1 MGSTTR
7 AWALALCVGLAH
19 AAAAAYDADAL
30 ASAVVSDWRSFTTVQ
45 PWTENVRDGDGSFAT
60 QQSFAHAVNAGG
72 MVQGQS
78 AESWALADLST
89 ARLAGYS
96 RASVATASDRLS
108 STGTSIATMSD
119 SFVARGVPDRPWQ
132 WDDASTGRFD
142 LSLSGVVS
150 NSAPGVHWAFG
161 LVLDIYRAGSQ
172 GPGFDYARDLR
183 ASVAWSGALDGGGLR
198 LQIELQPHS
207 DFDWTMASGSGL
219 FPGTVALVPEPG
231 SLALWLGGGALLAAL
246 RRRRTCAVA
255 GVSRRWHPHLAA
267 LAAAIGVAACGSGSG
282 PETAPPEQ
290 PTPATAQVEGRVRSA
305 ATGEPMAAVVA
316 IGSVAGVQADAQGR
330 YRAAEVAAGER
341 VLVRAQASG
350 FVPALRV
357 LALPAHGQVTANF
370 VLQPVGVEVQVD
382 AAAGGVVDDAATGAR
397 VVLPAGALQR
407 ADGSAASGL
416 VRVRLTSIAPAI
428 DPTRMPGDYSTAD
441 GGRLESFGA
450 VAVEVVDANGTPLN
464 LAPGRSAALRIP
476 LSTRAALRPA
486 SVGLY
491 ALDKATGRWRP
502 EGAAALAGDADRQWY
517 EATVAHF
524 SWWNADQPMQT
535 VVVRGCL
542 RTADGQPAPGR
553 HVKSDGVDYTGS
565 ALARTDEQGAFAVAM
580 KREGRAWLAVVDDP
594 GTAPPPVLVGP
605 SQADIELGACAVERS
620 AAARAPTLLTQ
631 PVDAS
636 AVAGDTVRFSV
647 LADGSAPLAYRWQRN
662 GVDLAGAGG
671 PVLAWTAAAQ
681 DGGADFRVVVS
692 NAAGEATSHAA
703 RLTLVPVPLQ
713 PPVIVSAPLGRT
725 VQAGTQV
732 TLTVAVTGTAPL
744 AYQWQRNGGAI
755 AGETGSSLVFTAQPA
770 DDGARF
776 SVTVRNAAGT
786 VTSTEAVVTVQAA
799 AQAPRILV
807 GPQDVTT
814 TVGGAVQFTVLV
826 EGSEPLSWQWRRNG
840 VDIAGATRS
849 TLGVVPTAADDGA
862 RYSVVVR
869 NPQGSATSGEAVLTL
884 RLEGEPGGTL
894 AVAGN
899 APASVGGSFVSQPD
913 HAGARVVATGPQC
926 SGQAPGAVVCNA
938 SFSLTAIEQTI
949 AGGTVHIESVIVN
962 VLSSS
967 TSAPGP
973 QPGSD
978 PTAMVLGFSVVES
991 GIDEPV
997 VFTALC
1003 GGADWPACA
1012 DVGNLGVQVDLAARS
1027 VRFNGV
1033 VLRSETDPARTIS
1046 LQGTLRF

>member
-1 MGSTTR
+1 MGSMTR

-45 PWTENVRDGDGSFAT
+45 PWTENMRDGDGSFAT
-60 QQSFAHAVNAGG
+60 QQSFAHAVNTGG

-108 STGTSIATMSD
+108 STRTSIATMSD

-142 LSLSGVVS
+142 LGLTGVMS

-172 GPGFDYARDLR
+172 GPAFDYARDLR

-198 LQIELQPHS
+198 LQLELQPHS

-246 RRRRTCAVA
+246 SRRR
-255 GVSRRWHPHLAA
+255 PHLAA
-267 LAAAIGVAACGSGSG
+267 LAVAIGVVACGSGSD

-305 ATGEPMAAVVA
+305 TTGEPLAALVDV
-316 IGSVAGVQADAQGR
+316 GSLVGVQADAQGR
-330 YRAAEVAAGER
+330 YRAADVAIGER

-357 LALPAHGQVTANF
+357 LAVPANGQVTADL

-382 AAAGGVVDDAATGAR
+382 AAAGGVVDDPATGAR

-450 VAVEVVDANGTPLN
+450 IAVEVVDANGTLLN
-464 LAPGRSAALRIP
+464 LAPGRSATLRIP
-476 LSTRAALRPA
+476 LSTRAAARPA

-491 ALDKATGRWRP
+491 ALDEATGRWLP

-535 VVVRGCL
+535 VLVRGCL

-553 HVKSDGVDYTGS
+553 HLKSDGVDYSGS
-565 ALARTDEQGAFAVAM
+565 ALARTDEQGTFAVAM

-594 GTAPPPVLVGP
+594 GTAPPPVWVGP
-605 SQADIELGACAVERS
+605 SQADIELGACLVERA
-620 AAARAPTLLTQ
+620 AAARAPTLLAQ
-631 PVDAS
+631 PAGAS
-636 AVAGDTVRFSV
+636 VVVGDTVRFSV
-647 LADGSAPLAYRWQRN
+647 LTDGSAPLAHRWQRN
-662 GVDLAGAGG
+662 GVDLPGASG
-671 PVLAWTAAAQ
+671 PVLTWTATAQ

-692 NAAGEATSHAA
+692 NAVGEASSHAA

-713 PPVIVSAPLGRT
+713 APVIVGAPLGRT

-732 TLTVAVTGTAPL
+732 TLTVAATGTAPL
-744 AYQWQRNGGAI
+744 AYQWHRDGSAI

-884 RLEGEPGGTL
+884 HLEGEPGGTL
-894 AVAGN
+894 AVGGD